1 MVFASTMQ
9 AGIKVQGFIRFQQNS
24 KSTHLRTMFKA
35 TLSTLLVAIAFSG
48 VMAAPVAEVS

>member
-1 MVFASTMQ
+1 MQ
-9 AGIKVQGFIRFQQNS
+9 AGIKVQGFNRFQQNS

-35 TLSTLLVAIAFSG
+35 ALSTLLVAIAFSG